1 MLRMPRCYDPSMTPK
16 AKRYWTG
23 AVLPIAFGSLYPA
36 SNPCPAETVLL
47 RVCSDPAL
55 LTTRPLDDLPFEQ
68 YRTTFGRPTYILAS
82 GVSSVTANRP
92 FVTLAGESVIWDWN
106 E

>member
-1 MLRMPRCYDPSMTPK
+1 MTPK

-36 SNPCPAETVLL
+36 SNPCPSESATVQ
-47 RVCSDPAL
+47 VCSDLAF

-68 YRTTFGRPTYILAS
+68 YPTTFGRPTHILAS
-82 GVSSVTANRP
+82 GVSSITANRP
-92 FVTLAGESVIWDWN
+92 FVTLAGESVIRDWN

>member
-1 MLRMPRCYDPSMTPK
+1 MTPK

-36 SNPCPAETVLL
+36 SNPCATETAML
-47 RVCSDPAL
+47 RVCSDLPL

-68 YRTTFGRPTYILAS
+68 YPTAFGRPTQVLAS
-82 GVSSVTANRP
+82 GVSSITANRP
-92 FVTLAGESVIWDWN
+92 FVTLAGESVNWDWN

>member
-1 MLRMPRCYDPSMTPK
+1 MPRCYDPAMTPK

-36 SNPCPAETVLL
+36 SNPCPGATTTL
-47 RVCSDPAL
+47 RVCADLAL
-55 LTTRPLDDLPFEQ
+55 LTTCPLDDLPFEQ
-68 YRTTFGRPTYILAS
+68 YPTAFGSPTHILAS
-82 GVSSVTANRP
+82 GVSSITANGP
-92 FVTLAGESVIWDWN
+92 SVTLAGESVIWDWN